1 MTVWNRKIVE
11 ITSIPKADMQGR
23 IIDDIFEN
31 VEPQAAVITNT
42 ARTVVPLVTVVTT
55 YNTDYST
62 NCSATRTVVPHE
74 L

>member
-31 VEPQAAVITNT
+31 VEPQAAVSANT
-42 ARTVVPLVTVVTT
+42 LFNIKYKVFIL
-55 YNTDYST
+55 NK
-62 NCSATRTVVPHE
+62 
-74 L
+74 